1 MPLYGCCIPLA
12 GEGCARDDARRRVS
26 ERNRRKAALSA
37 EITQEGIHRRLR
49 PKQRILR
56 IRCFGT
62 FLETSSL
69 DPPPAALRL
78 FPCAIEIL
86 SFQNFYKVLK
96 TCSAR
101 RKDFFDTLRR
111 RALPVSLFVRQ
122 GPRSASRAVRAHS
135 TLTPLPIC
143 PIVMMGESQISRLSG
158 KVHTPV

>member
-1 MPLYGCCIPLA
+1 MAKKYVA
-12 GEGCARDDARRRVS
+12 GLIVFRAQDT
-26 ERNRRKAALSA
+26 RKMGA
-37 EITQEGIHRRLR
+37 
-49 PKQRILR
+49 
-56 IRCFGT
+56 

-122 GPRSASRAVRAHS
+122 GPRPQA
-135 TLTPLPIC
+135 
-143 PIVMMGESQISRLSG
+143 GRLG
-158 KVHTPV
+158 LMAP